1 MYLQEMANIPI
12 GESISFDHTFKIAS
26 NIGYIREDKRWIT
39 EYDSVFLML
48 NEKGQVLTLQLTK
61 GASFAEVTGL
71 LKSLAVRSNQ
81 QLKAVYVDDCCK
93 LGKKT

>member
-1 MYLQEMANIPI
+1 MTNILI

-93 LGKKT
+93 LGKKLMIY